1 MSATELR
8 NRADRK
14 VDAAQLL
21 KLPVYFFDTEAVQE
35 RLNDEFGS
43 NPGDLLAVCE
53 EQLKCISPRDVVFPA
68 ASGIYLIVR
77 SATGAEAD
85 DIAHRLGT
93 SIFELIFPPEI
104 AGRARVR
111 LFLPV
116 PAREERTTR
125 DLPEPA
131 SGDAQD
137 APQPVEPRM
146 SVSAVAQARDRFSD
160 LAIRGTLLD
169 QNIELLFK

>member
-1 MSATELR
+1 
-8 NRADRK
+8 
-14 VDAAQLL
+14 
-21 KLPVYFFDTEAVQE
+21 
-35 RLNDEFGS
+35 
-43 NPGDLLAVCE
+43 
-53 EQLKCISPRDVVFPA
+53 
-68 ASGIYLIVR
+68 
-77 SATGAEAD
+77 
-85 DIAHRLGT
+85 
-93 SIFELIFPPEI
+93 LIFPPEI
-104 AGRARVR
+104 AGRDRVR

-169 QNIELLFK
+169 QNIELLFKPVHDLVRGRSTTLLCTPAFCVGHSPVITGYRAFEGVSPEQSPLLDRAILAHALKFARRLGQAGVYVAAGAPVSF